1 MCVWVCLRMH
11 TQRCFNFS
19 LTVPISLSHVQ
30 QEVQVIWWEEKK
42 VSLQA
47 TSDWTKSKRAQ
58 VGFFFFKCCLLRWM
72 QGSWQLTWNRAFL
85 EKKMAVRWILLCACV
100 LVDLLQTC
108 MRMPSRSWYWP
119 VYRCPWWGSPA
130 VTCTTVLWGPQ
141 SHPMLFAPAHTKD
154 FVPTASDAWHS
165 PQQSYFEQNSQK
177 FAFLPF
183 AVNFKFHMPVI
194 LQIFFLYF

>member
-1 MCVWVCLRMH
+1 MGG
-11 TQRCFNFS
+11 
-19 LTVPISLSHVQ
+19 
-30 QEVQVIWWEEKK
+30 KK
-42 VSLQA
+42 SIFAGNKWLNKIQ
-47 TSDWTKSKRAQ
+47 TSTSC
-58 VGFFFFKCCLLRWM
+58 FFFFKCCLLRWM

-85 EKKMAVRWILLCACV
+85 EKKMAARWILLCACV

-194 LQIFFLYF
+194 LQIYFLIFLTIARFQNGQNSLDWS